1 MCASSP
7 FTPAVND
14 DLLENTLQRYQRT
27 LGFASAFARAKKL
40 ELEILWQRRGA
51 FGPRAAE
58 FVKRIDALAAKAAD
72 GETIVRFARGQAT
85 RQAFNTLGTF
95 DLNGVQDATHGLES
109 LAAELKAH
117 PGVQAA
123 MAGLLAT
130 PDPRDGAT
138 GPLEPPKAP
147 TERLEGRPVTGRLA
161 ELMRAWCTPPAVV
174 KAGPTPEEVVAKRME
189 RAADQN
195 RQALDAAIALVT
207 KVLKSVSPRLHVMEV
222 ALEATGLPAKARAW
236 EAIEEE
242 IPIAGEAAGF
252 SSAQVGWL
260 FHLADLFTTD
270 ARAMQAAHMAIVQWG
285 QARVLLGEAETV
297 RKTMETAPPQ
307 KSAELLRTFNLGR
320 FRASVFPLSHLH
332 LTFKGLALLQDLFPE
347 PS

>member
-27 LGFASAFARAKKL
+27 LGFASAFARAKKE
-40 ELEILWQRRGA
+40 ELDILWQRRGA
-51 FGPRAAE
+51 FGPRATE
-58 FVKRIDALAAKAAD
+58 FVKRIDALAAKAAE
-72 GETIVRFARGQAT
+72 GEAIVRFARGQAT
-85 RQAFNTLGTF
+85 RQAFNALGTF
-95 DLNGVQDATHGLES
+95 DLNGLQEATQGLES
-109 LAAELKAH
+109 MARELKAH
-117 PGVQAA
+117 PGIQAA

-130 PDPRDGAT
+130 PDPRGGT
-138 GPLEPPKAP
+138 GPIQPAKAP

-161 ELMRAWCTPPAVV
+161 ELMRAWCSPPAVLQ
-174 KAGPTPEEVVAKRME
+174 AGPTPEEIQAKRAE

-195 RQALDAAIALVT
+195 KQALDAAIALVT

-222 ALEATGLPAKARAW
+222 ALEATGLPARARPW
-236 EAIEEE
+236 EAIEDE

-252 SSAQVGWL
+252 SSAQIGWL
-260 FHLADLFTTD
+260 FHLADLYTSD
-270 ARAMQAAHMAIVQWG
+270 PRAMQVAHMAIVQWG
-285 QARVLLGEAETV
+285 QARALLGEAETV
-297 RKTMETAPPQ
+297 RRTMANAPAQ

-332 LTFKGLALLQDLFPE
+332 MSFKGIALLQDLFPD